1 MLDFLKRLFFPTTVL
16 LVFLPFPTFAS
27 AQQSAMNY
35 FVDGVE
41 AFEAASYQ
49 EAIRSLEK
57 AIELDPA
64 NLEFQYYLG
73 LTYSAMKEYEDAL
86 RVFESI
92 VENEPVRFRKVY
104 FEIAALYA
112 RQGQY
117 QKAIDTLTLVE
128 RIDPKEVR
136 IYLEKGYAYQKL
148 KDYDQAVENF
158 NKAKDIEPRMLQV
171 LEYNIAAVYFEA
183 EAFDKAEEMF
193 TKAIEVNPTTATAE
207 NARKAIINVRGAKR
221 ARRPLYL
228 SASLTWGYD
237 DNVLLK
243 ALEQATVVSATGE
256 ALDEDDQF
264 QSFLFRGG
272 YKFINRKDLEAGA
285 GYSLSCTGYKE
296 LVQSNVLGHIPHLY
310 LNYNDHP
317 FYFRIN
323 YDFSYYRTGGK
334 ENGEDK
340 VFFLT
345 FGGDSDKKLKMHT
358 IMPTFTIVEPHNLKS
373 EITLSYQDKDYLDE
387 VTSDASHSS
396 GGIVQS
402 YKIPNTEYRPRAGYR
417 YGSEDAADE
426 KSSYKYHQG
435 LLGLS
440 APLYWGV
447 WGDISITYERTNF
460 ERNPAFSLTKERRDK
475 KYIGAISFTRPL
487 TEMLQLMFSYTYTN
501 NNSNVSDGEKD
512 PYRFKKNVYSLMVT
526 GMF

>member
-1 MLDFLKRLFFPTTVL
+1 MRDRLKGFFLHIIVL
-16 LVFLPFPTFAS
+16 LTFLSLPTFAS

-49 EAIRSLEK
+49 EAISSLEK

-73 LTYSAMKEYEDAL
+73 LTFSAMKKYEDAL
-86 RVFESI
+86 EVFESI
-92 VENEPVRFRKVY
+92 VDKKPVNFRKAY

-112 RQGQY
+112 KQGQY
-117 QKAIDTLTLVE
+117 QKAIDTLSIVE
-128 RIDPKEVR
+128 GIDPKEVR
-136 IYLEKGYAYQKL
+136 VYLEKGYAYQKL
-148 KDYDQAVENF
+148 KDYDQAIENF
-158 NKAKDIEPRMLQV
+158 NKAKDIEPKMLQV
-171 LEYNIAAVYFEA
+171 LHYNIAAVYFEA

-193 TKAIEVNPTTATAE
+193 TRSIEVNPTTATAE
-207 NARKAIINVRGAKR
+207 NARKAIVNVRGARR

-228 SASLTWGYD
+228 SASLTWAYD

-285 GYSLSCTGYKE
+285 GYSLYWTGYKE

-310 LNYNDHP
+310 LGYSDHP

-323 YDFSYYRTGGK
+323 YDFSYYYTGGK
-334 ENGEDK
+334 KDGQDEGL
-340 VFFLT
+340 FFT
-345 FGGDSDKKLKMHT
+345 FGDRSKKLKMHT

-387 VTSDASHSS
+387 VTSDASHYS

-402 YKIPNTEYRPRAGYR
+402 YKIPNTECRPRAGYR
-417 YGSEDAADE
+417 YGSEDATDE
-426 KSSYKYHQG
+426 KSSYKYHQV

-440 APLYWGV
+440 SPLYWGV

-460 ERNPAFSLTKERRDK
+460 ERNPAFSLTEERRDR

-487 TEMLQLMFSYTYTN
+487 TEMLQLMFSYSYTN

-512 PYRFKKNVYSLMVT
+512 PYRFKKNVYSLMIT